1 MSRAA
6 GAAPDGSNRPLP
18 ERIAE
23 LDAER
28 TAIELATAG
37 YTERQ
42 IADEMG
48 CSNST
53 AHRRLVRGYQRLTPI
68 RAAETRR
75 AQQNDEMDVRTQ
87 ALMRRLAAHNTGE
100 QPLSVA
106 DHAALDL
113 ALNRIAERR
122 AKLNGLDLPVVQKI
136 EVVSQWEAEI
146 EQLAQE
152 LAGEQ
157 P

>member
-75 AQQNDEMDVRTQ
+75 AQAGVSG
-87 ALMRRLAAHNTGE
+87 AFSAGSG
-100 QPLSVA
+100 SVTS
-106 DHAALDL
+106 
-113 ALNRIAERR
+113 RSPSR
-122 AKLNGLDLPVVQKI
+122 
-136 EVVSQWEAEI
+136 
-146 EQLAQE
+146 
-152 LAGEQ
+152 
-157 P
+157 